1 MENEKKLEIK
11 FITGEFSPEDA
22 KELLLNVISKKIQ
35 FHSVD
40 SLSLW
45 EKNATLDSVSKKRLL
60 ELQNAR
66 NEILQLITSPATQAK
81 RIKIHSTIEIEVLD

>member
-1 MENEKKLEIK
+1 MENSNKLEIK

-40 SLSLW
+40 SHSLW
-45 EKNATLDSVSKKRLL
+45 EKNAATDSVSKTRLE
-60 ELQNAR
+60 ELKMAR
-66 NEILQLITSPATQAK
+66 EEILQLLTSGSLQGK
-81 RIKIHSTIEIEVLD
+81 KIKIHSTIEIEVLD